1 MDKKKLV
8 KIASQEELQGFEE
21 FIESQPKD
29 TNFLPRQTNNKKESS
44 FEYFEFLTTDSQRLL
59 KIKNLFSQKLPFMT
73 KYNQAKILIKQQKA
87 EINFIRNNL
96 FVISDKKDSLY
107 RKSLRDVFDNYFE
120 PPKDKDHFS

>member
-1 MDKKKLV
+1 MDKKKLIKV
-8 KIASQEELQGFEE
+8 APQEDLQGFEE

-29 TNFLPRQTNNKKESS
+29 TNFLPRPTNNKKESS

-73 KYNQAKILIKQQKA
+73 KYHQAQVLIKQQKA
-87 EINFIRNNL
+87 EINLIKNNL
-96 FVISDKKDSLY
+96 FLVSDKKDSLY

-120 PPKDKDHFS
+120 PPKNKDAP

>member
-29 TNFLPRQTNNKKESS
+29 TNFLPRQANNKKESS

-73 KYNQAKILIKQQKA
+73 KYNQAQVLIKQQKA
-87 EINFIRNNL
+87 EINFIKNNL

-120 PPKDKDHFS
+120 PPKDNSF